1 MERGGADV
9 ETPRKK
15 KGTIP
20 DFLERKRSGRRIT
33 MVTAYDYA
41 FASLVDSVDIDMI
54 LVGDSGAMTTL
65 GYKNTVPVT
74 MEEMLIMA
82 RAVSIG
88 AQNTFLVGDMPFL
101 SYEVS
106 AERAVENAGRFLKE
120 AGMDA
125 VKLEGGRRT
134 APAVQAIVRAGI
146 PVMGHIGLTP
156 QSASQLGGFRVQGKT
171 MDSAQAVVEDA
182 LALQEAGVFA
192 MVVEAVPAPV
202 GKMVT
207 EAVGVPTIGIGAGPD
222 CDGQVLV
229 LHDMLGLF
237 ERFVPKFVKRYA
249 NLGAACRESLA
260 QFAVEVREGA
270 FPAPEHCYPM
280 DAEQARELREGL
292 VRAGLLR

>member
-1 MERGGADV
+1 M

-74 MEEMLIMA
+74 MVEMLIMA

-106 AERAVENAGRFLKE
+106 AERAVENAGRFIKE

-125 VKLEGGRRT
+125 VKLEGGRRS

-171 MDSAQAVVEDA
+171 VDSSRAVVEDA

-192 MVVEAVPAPV
+192 IVVEAVPAPV
-202 GKMVT
+202 GKMIT
-207 EAVGVPTIGIGAGPD
+207 EAAGVPTIGIGAGPD

-260 QFAVEVREGA
+260 QFGVEVREGG

>member
-1 MERGGADV
+1 M

-41 FASLVDSVDIDMI
+41 FAALVDSVDIDMI

-74 MEEMLIMA
+74 MGEMLIMA
-82 RAVSIG
+82 RAVSVG
-88 AQNTFLVGDMPFL
+88 APNTFLVGDMPFL

-106 AERAVENAGRFLKE
+106 TERAVDNAGRFMKE

-125 VKLEGGRRT
+125 VKLEGGRRS
-134 APAVQAIVRAGI
+134 ASAAAAIVRAGI

-171 MDSAQAVVEDA
+171 MDSARGVVEDA

-192 MVVEAVPAPV
+192 IVVEAVPAPV
-202 GKMVT
+202 GAMIT
-207 EAVGVPTIGIGAGPD
+207 EAASVPTIGIGAGPD

-249 NLGAACRESLA
+249 NLGAACRESLS
-260 QFAVEVREGA
+260 QFAAEVRDRA
-270 FPAPEHCYPM
+270 FPASEHCYPM
-280 DAEQARELREGL
+280 DPAQAEELREGL
-292 VRAGLLR
+292 VRAGLLG

>member
-1 MERGGADV
+1 MERGGAGV

-15 KGTIP
+15 KATIP
-20 DFLERKRSGRRIT
+20 DLLERKRSGRKIS

-74 MEEMLIMA
+74 MVEMLIMA

-88 AQNTFLVGDMPFL
+88 APNTFLVGDMPFL

-120 AGMDA
+120 AGMDS
-125 VKLEGGRRT
+125 VKLEGGRRS
-134 APAVQAIVRAGI
+134 APIVQAIVRAGI

-156 QSASQLGGFRVQGKT
+156 QSASQLGGFRVQGRSV
-171 MDSAQAVVEDA
+171 DSGRAVVEDA

-192 MVVEAVPAPV
+192 IVVEAVPAPV
-202 GKMVT
+202 GRMIT
-207 EAVGVPTIGIGAGPD
+207 EAVSVPTIGIGAGPD

-260 QFAVEVREGA
+260 QFAREVQEGA

-280 DAEQARELREGL
+280 DAVQARELREEL
-292 VRAGLLR
+292 VRADLLR